1 MRPLDKAERSHCYHQ
16 KNHHRI
22 ADHFGTIVAPSELA
36 HKHVGLKGRRSR
48 SMNLKLICYWV
59 LTITAATELLVGA
72 EWDLT
77 QRPDVVQLVT
87 HLGYPTYVLT
97 ILGFWKL
104 LAVIAWL
111 VPGFP
116 RLKEWAYA
124 GVFFET
130 TGAAAS
136 HVASGNKLIDASWP
150 LILAALGMASWALR
164 PQSRRLTAAPFSRT
178 PTIPAR
184 S

>member
-1 MRPLDKAERSHCYHQ
+1 MK
-16 KNHHRI
+16 
-22 ADHFGTIVAPSELA
+22 
-36 HKHVGLKGRRSR
+36 
-48 SMNLKLICYWV
+48 LKLICYWV
-59 LTITAATELLVGA
+59 ITIIAAAELLVGA

-77 QRPDVVQLVT
+77 NRPDVVQLVT

-111 VPGFP
+111 VPGFL

-136 HVASGNKLIDASWP
+136 HIASGNKLIDASWP

-164 PQSRRLTAAPFSRT
+164 PQNRRFTVTSILSTTS
-178 PTIPAR
+178 IPPR

>member
-1 MRPLDKAERSHCYHQ
+1 MR
-16 KNHHRI
+16 
-22 ADHFGTIVAPSELA
+22 
-36 HKHVGLKGRRSR
+36 
-48 SMNLKLICYWV
+48 LKLICYWAF
-59 LTITAATELLVGA
+59 TIIAAIELLVGA

-77 QRPDVVQLVT
+77 HRPDVVQLVT

-136 HVASGNKLIDASWP
+136 HIASGNKLIDASGP

-164 PQSRRLTAAPFSRT
+164 PQSRKFTGPLFSRT
-178 PTIPAR
+178 KSIPAR

>member
-1 MRPLDKAERSHCYHQ
+1 
-16 KNHHRI
+16 
-22 ADHFGTIVAPSELA
+22 
-36 HKHVGLKGRRSR
+36 
-48 SMNLKLICYWV
+48 MNLKLISYWV
-59 LTITAATELLVGA
+59 LTVTASAELLVGA

-77 QRPDVVQLVT
+77 RRPDVVQLVT
-87 HLGYPTYVLT
+87 HLGYPAYVLT
-97 ILGFWKL
+97 ILGLWKL
-104 LAVIAWL
+104 LAVLAWL

-136 HVASGNKLIDASWP
+136 HIASGNKLMDASWP
-150 LILAALGMASWALR
+150 LVLAALSMASWALR
-164 PQSRRLTAAPFSRT
+164 PQSRRFTLASDSRT
-178 PTIPAR
+178 ASIPAQ

>member
-1 MRPLDKAERSHCYHQ
+1 MK
-16 KNHHRI
+16 
-22 ADHFGTIVAPSELA
+22 V
-36 HKHVGLKGRRSR
+36 
-48 SMNLKLICYWV
+48 KLICYW
-59 LTITAATELLVGA
+59 AATTIAAAELLVGA

-77 QRPDVVQLVT
+77 LRPDVVQLVT
-87 HLGYPTYVLT
+87 HLGYPTYVLI

-104 LAVIAWL
+104 LAVVAWL

-116 RLKEWAYA
+116 TLKEWAYA

-136 HVASGNKLIDASWP
+136 HIASGNKLLDAGWP

-164 PQSRRLTAAPFSRT
+164 PQRFRVAAFSRAASN
-178 PTIPAR
+178 PTR

>member
-1 MRPLDKAERSHCYHQ
+1 MK
-16 KNHHRI
+16 
-22 ADHFGTIVAPSELA
+22 
-36 HKHVGLKGRRSR
+36 
-48 SMNLKLICYWV
+48 LKLISYWV
-59 LTITAATELLVGA
+59 LTITAAAELLVGA

-77 QRPDVVQLVT
+77 HRPDVVQLVT

-116 RLKEWAYA
+116 GLKEWAYA

-136 HVASGNKLIDASWP
+136 HIASGNKLMDASWP
-150 LILAALGMASWALR
+150 LVLTALGMASWALR
-164 PQSRRLTAAPFSRT
+164 PQSRRFTVAAFSRT
-178 PTIPAR
+178 TNIPAR

>member
-1 MRPLDKAERSHCYHQ
+1 MK
-16 KNHHRI
+16 
-22 ADHFGTIVAPSELA
+22 
-36 HKHVGLKGRRSR
+36 
-48 SMNLKLICYWV
+48 LKLICYWV
-59 LTITAATELLVGA
+59 FTIIAAVELLVGA

-77 QRPDVVQLVT
+77 HRPDVVQLVT

-104 LAVIAWL
+104 LAIIAWL

-136 HVASGNKLIDASWP
+136 HIASGNGVVAAAGP
-150 LILAALGMASWALR
+150 LILTAFALASWALR
-164 PQSRRLTAAPFSRT
+164 PQSRRLQ
-178 PTIPAR
+178 
-184 S
+184 

>member
-1 MRPLDKAERSHCYHQ
+1 MSLAER
-16 KNHHRI
+16 
-22 ADHFGTIVAPSELA
+22 TL
-36 HKHVGLKGRRSR
+36 GRRRKHAGLNEATEIR
-48 SMNLKLICYWV
+48 STKLKLISYWV
-59 LTITAATELLVGA
+59 LTITAAAELLVGA

-77 QRPDVVQLVT
+77 HRPEVVQLVT
-87 HLGYPTYVLT
+87 RLGYPAYVLT

-104 LAVIAWL
+104 LAVIVWL

-116 RLKEWAYA
+116 TLKEWAYA

-136 HVASGNKLIDASWP
+136 HIASGKLMDAGWP
-150 LILAALGMASWALR
+150 LFLAALAMASWALR
-164 PQSRRLTAAPFSRT
+164 PQSRRFTAASFSRT
-178 PTIPAR
+178 TSIPAR

>member
-1 MRPLDKAERSHCYHQ
+1 MK
-16 KNHHRI
+16 
-22 ADHFGTIVAPSELA
+22 
-36 HKHVGLKGRRSR
+36 
-48 SMNLKLICYWV
+48 LKLICYWV
-59 LTITAATELLVGA
+59 ITIIAAAELLVGA

-77 QRPDVVQLVT
+77 NRPDVVQLVT
-87 HLGYPTYVLT
+87 HLGYPTYILI

-111 VPGFP
+111 VPGFL

-130 TGAAAS
+130 TGAATS
-136 HVASGNKLIDASWP
+136 HIASGNKLIDASWP

-164 PQSRRLTAAPFSRT
+164 PQSRTLTVTSFSSKRS
-178 PTIPAR
+178 IPER

>member
-1 MRPLDKAERSHCYHQ
+1 MK
-16 KNHHRI
+16 
-22 ADHFGTIVAPSELA
+22 
-36 HKHVGLKGRRSR
+36 
-48 SMNLKLICYWV
+48 LKLTCYWV
-59 LTITAATELLVGA
+59 LTVTAAAELLVGA

-77 QRPDVVQLVT
+77 RRPDVVQLVT

-97 ILGFWKL
+97 ILGIWKV

-136 HVASGNKLIDASWP
+136 HIASGNKLIEAIGP

-164 PQSRRLTAAPFSRT
+164 PQSRRCTVASFSRT
-178 PTIPAR
+178 TGIAAR

>member
-1 MRPLDKAERSHCYHQ
+1 MK
-16 KNHHRI
+16 
-22 ADHFGTIVAPSELA
+22 
-36 HKHVGLKGRRSR
+36 
-48 SMNLKLICYWV
+48 LKLLCYWAV
-59 LTITAATELLVGA
+59 TIIAAAELLVGA

-77 QRPDVVQLVT
+77 HRPDVVQLVV
-87 HLGYPTYVLT
+87 HLGYPAYILT

-136 HVASGNKLIDASWP
+136 HIASGNHLMDAGGP

-164 PQSRRLTAAPFSRT
+164 PQSRSFTVASLS
-178 PTIPAR
+178 PTTSIPAR
-184 S
+184 P

>member
-1 MRPLDKAERSHCYHQ
+1 MK
-16 KNHHRI
+16 
-22 ADHFGTIVAPSELA
+22 
-36 HKHVGLKGRRSR
+36 
-48 SMNLKLICYWV
+48 LKLICYWV
-59 LTITAATELLVGA
+59 LTIAAAAELLVGA

-77 QRPDVVQLVT
+77 RRPDVVHLVT

-111 VPGFP
+111 VPGFS

-136 HVASGNKLIDASWP
+136 HIASGNGLMDASWP
-150 LILAALGMASWALR
+150 LVLAALSMASWALR
-164 PQSRRLTAAPFSRT
+164 PQSRRFTVAFFSRT
-178 PTIPAR
+178 RSSADGDEQGIRPAV
-184 S
+184 